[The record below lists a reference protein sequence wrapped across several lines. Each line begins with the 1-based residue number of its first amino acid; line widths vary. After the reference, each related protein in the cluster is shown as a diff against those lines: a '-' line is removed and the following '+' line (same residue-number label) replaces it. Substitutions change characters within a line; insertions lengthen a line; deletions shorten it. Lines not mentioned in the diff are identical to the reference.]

1 MVQTLSWLCAT
12 LSHHVIPMLVRG
24 HRSAAILNLGF
35 GLLQSEQGLLQLKP
49 LSFRF
54 LAHLEQL
61 LEIHGVQQRP
71 TVPRLVQQA
80 QPEVPVVQG

>member
-1 MVQTLSWLCAT
+1 
-12 LSHHVIPMLVRG
+12 MLVRG
-24 HRSAAILNLGF
+24 HRSAAKLNLGF

-61 LEIHGVQQRP
+61 LEIHGVQQQLA
-71 TVPRLVQQA
+71 VLHLKQ
-80 QPEVPVVQG
+80 